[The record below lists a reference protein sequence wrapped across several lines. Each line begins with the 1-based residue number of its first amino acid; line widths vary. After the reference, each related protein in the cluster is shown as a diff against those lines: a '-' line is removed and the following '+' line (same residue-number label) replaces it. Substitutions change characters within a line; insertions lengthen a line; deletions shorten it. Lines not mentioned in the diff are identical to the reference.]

1 VFEAKADAAVGGNL
15 CELQVSPKDP
25 SQKLTG
31 GLVQDFVFVRGEPN
45 DSVYAQTSV
54 NRIAAAVVEEAPF
67 NITVVE
73 PKVPLVR
80 GGTMDLKVV
89 ATRKAGFDEPI
100 TIRMVYNPP
109 GVGSANEVLIPKGE
123 TNGFYRLNANGDAE
137 IRTWRI
143 ALIASASV
151 GGAPVWVSSQL
162 ASLTIAEPYVGMKIE
177 MASAEPGQTARVL
190 CLLEQKVPFEGKAT
204 CKLLGLP
211 NAATTA
217 DTTFTRD
224 DKQVVF
230 EVATTAATPVGQHKS
245 LFCAVT
251 IEKDGEPIQHSV
263 GGGGTLR
270 IDRPRPAPVEV
281 ATAKPA
287 AAPEPK
293 PAPAAAPVEK
303 PLTRLEKLRL
313 EHAEKAKTTA
323 AK

>member
-1 VFEAKADAAVGGNL
+1 V
-15 CELQVSPKDP
+15 
-25 SQKLTG
+25 
-31 GLVQDFVFVRGEPN
+31 
-45 DSVYAQTSV
+45 
-54 NRIAAAVVEEAPF
+54 I
-67 NITVVE
+67 
-73 PKVPLVR
+73 
-80 GGTMDLKVV
+80 
-89 ATRKAGFDEPI
+89 
-100 TIRMVYNPP
+100 
-109 GVGSANEVLIPKGE
+109 IPKGE

-137 IRTWRI
+137 IRSWKI
-143 ALIASASV
+143 ALIASAPV
-151 GGAPVWVSSQL
+151 EGALVWVSSQL

-177 MASAEPGQTARVL
+177 MASAESGQTARVF
-190 CLLEQKVPFEGKAT
+190 CVLEQKVPFEGKAA

-251 IEKDGEPIQHSV
+251 IEKDGEPILHSV

-270 IDRPRPAPVEV
+270 IDPPKPAPVEV
-281 ATAKPA
+281 AAAKPA
-287 AAPEPK
+287 DAPEPK

-323 AK
+323 EK